1 MNQMILNQSL
11 MLEPTTQIL
20 IFQML
25 LLILLKIVSSTRFT
39 VTNAITTD
47 TRVLTIEVYANDVY
61 ILWIIIAYG

>member
-1 MNQMILNQSL
+1 MILNQSL

-39 VTNAITTD
+39 VTNAITID